1 MNRIAEPDC
10 TQLRFSRL
18 YPRVLLASTSPN
30 RKALLEKGG
39 TAVDTFSP
47 CTEERREGE
56 SLDEIVIGIARQK
69 LDACLASIVPSV
81 PAIAADTLVLKDGVL
96 LGKPGSIEE
105 AKEMLRRLSGSRHTV
120 LTACS
125 AAYPGAGRHDFID
138 KADVV
143 FRNLSDDEIDAYA
156 ESGESMGAAGAYRL
170 QRNGWKLV
178 ERIEGD
184 WTTVVGLPL
193 EKLIRI
199 MEDQTVSS
207 S

>member
-1 MNRIAEPDC
+1 M
-10 TQLRFSRL
+10 
-18 YPRVLLASTSPN
+18 
-30 RKALLEKGG
+30 
-39 TAVDTFSP
+39 
-47 CTEERREGE
+47 
-56 SLDEIVIGIARQK
+56 
-69 LDACLASIVPSV
+69 
-81 PAIAADTLVLKDGVL
+81 
-96 LGKPGSIEE
+96 
-105 AKEMLRRLSGSRHTV
+105 
-120 LTACS
+120 
-125 AAYPGAGRHDFID
+125 
-138 KADVV
+138 V